1 MGNNYNDKH
10 KCNKNS
16 LRKMNF
22 DQMGSQEMVE
32 VEIRAKTAE
41 VLMEDEKHSA
51 H

>member
-1 MGNNYNDKH
+1 
-10 KCNKNS
+10 
-16 LRKMNF
+16 MNF